1 MEALIMKKIDHF
13 IEVYRSMNQGDAES
27 IRLLLDSF
35 QIPVELIGES
45 AGKAIGLGVGPLGEV
60 SVYVSKDRA
69 KEATNLIH
77 RMETGEFNL
86 PTDGDD
92 PGKD

>member
-1 MEALIMKKIDHF
+1 MRKSDHL
-13 IEVYRSMNQGDAES
+13 IEVYRAMNQFEAES

-60 SVYVSKDRA
+60 SVYVLKDRA
-69 KEATNLIH
+69 KEATDLIN
-77 RMETGEFNL
+77 RMETGEFEL
-86 PTDGDD
+86 PSDGDD
-92 PGKD
+92 LGKD

>member
-1 MEALIMKKIDHF
+1 MTKNDHL
-13 IEVYRSMNQGDAES
+13 IEVYRAMNQFDAES

-69 KEATNLIH
+69 KEATDLIK
-77 RMETGEFNL
+77 RMETG
-86 PTDGDD
+86 D

>member
-1 MEALIMKKIDHF
+1 MRKNDQLK
-13 IEVYRSMNQGDAES
+13 EVYRAMNQFDAES

-60 SVYVSKDRA
+60 SVYVPKDRA
-69 KEATNLIH
+69 KEATDLIQS
-77 RMETGEFNL
+77 N
-86 PTDGDD
+86 
-92 PGKD
+92 GKW